1 MKKSV
6 FKKLAAY
13 FISSLVFI
21 NASYAHEAS
30 KHKSKNGEKPK
41 CAAMKNMDHSKMD
54 ENDPIMQAMMQQCMG
69 DHHSDV
75 ENKDDHKNMMKD
87 QDKETDKN

>member
-6 FKKLAAY
+6 FKTLAAY
-13 FISSLVFI
+13 LISSLVFI
-21 NASYAHEAS
+21 NASYAHETS
-30 KHKSKNGEKPK
+30 KHKNKNAEKPK

-69 DHHSDV
+69 DHHSDA
-75 ENKDDHKNMMKD
+75 ENQEEHKKMMED
-87 QDKETDKN
+87 QGKENDKN